1 MAIRWVLSKHNL
13 KIVFQTIDRGKSYS
27 STNYFFARLSKG
39 GGGAPSVFFEPLL
52 LEGEHSKQVH
62 Y

>member
-1 MAIRWVLSKHNL
+1 MAIRWVLSKHHS
-13 KIVFQTIDRGKSYS
+13 KIVFYTIEKSYS

-52 LEGEHSKQVH
+52 LEGEHSVQVIN
-62 Y
+62 